1 MTAEETGLA
10 ASSLARS
17 ITRVPLLLSKHLW
30 VWPLLGAIV
39 LVAVGF
45 WVRDRIEGTTHA
57 EVASQLTTLL
67 QADLAALRLW
77 VSEQESDAQSFAAHP
92 PIQEAILRLDEL
104 ARQTNVSAQALADS
118 PSARILQALLLPMLT
133 SQHYAGYVVVSRG
146 RRIIASADRALV
158 GRDAPK
164 EYELFLKA
172 ALGGDPAVS
181 LPFRREPGTNP
192 VEPEAT
198 MFAAAPVKSPAGG
211 IIAVLALRMRPEEEF
226 SQVFSLSNVGDTGEA
241 FAINRQ
247 GLMLTASRF
256 EPELKGVGLL
266 TNTPHSTTIL
276 NIRLPD
282 SETKRLRRAA
292 AAASSNTATA
302 DNSPNGEGMDLRG
315 YRNYRGV
322 QVVGAW
328 AWVPEYD
335 LGVVTEIASAE
346 AFRTLHI
353 LRGTFLVLFLLLV
366 LSAAGISAFT
376 LLVDRLQVSLRSSA
390 VAARRV
396 GQYVLFQ
403 EIGRGSNG
411 MVYRARHALL
421 RRPVAIKL
429 LSPEMTNETT
439 AASFEHEVQMTS
451 QLTHPNTV
459 AVYDYGHTPEGVFY
473 YAMEYLSGI
482 DLDQLVRQFGP
493 QPEGRVIH
501 ILRQIC
507 GSLAE
512 AHHLGL
518 IHRDIKPAN
527 IFLTS
532 RGRLGD
538 VAKVLDFGLA
548 KGRVPGS
555 TDAPVP
561 GGVIAGTPHFIAPE
575 AVQSPETVDAAS
587 DLYSLGAV
595 GYWLLTGKTLFDA
608 ESVDDLLKAQVERMP
623 ATPSQRL
630 GRPMSSDLEALVLQ
644 CLSKSPKDRP
654 ASAEAID
661 EALGACAAAHAW
673 TRSAAEEWWKA
684 NLASIKLQPAVPMA
698 EKTLVIAQRT

>member
-1 MTAEETGLA
+1 VTADETGLA
-10 ASSLARS
+10 ASRFARF

-30 VWPLLGAIV
+30 IWPILGAVILAV
-39 LVAVGF
+39 VGF
-45 WVRDRIEGTTHA
+45 WVRGRIEKATHA

-77 VSEQESDAQSFAAHP
+77 VSEQESDAQSFAADP
-92 PIQEAILRLDEL
+92 PVQEAIVSLAEL
-104 ARQTNVSAQALADS
+104 ARQTNVSAQTLADA
-118 PSARILQALLLPMLT
+118 PSARVLRTLLLPMLT
-133 SQHYAGYVVVSRG
+133 SQHYAGYVVVSSSK
-146 RRIIASADRALV
+146 RIIASADRALV
-158 GRDAPK
+158 GIHAP
-164 EYELFLKA
+164 ENYNLFLKS
-172 ALGGDPAVS
+172 ALGGEPAVS
-181 LPFRREPGTNP
+181 PPFRREPGTEP
-192 VEPEAT
+192 GEPEAT
-198 MFAAAPVKSPAGG
+198 MFAAAPVKSAAGG
-211 IIAVLALRMRPEEEF
+211 AIAVLALRMRPEEEF
-226 SQVFSLSNVGDTGEA
+226 SQVFSLSNIGDTGEA
-241 FAINRQ
+241 YAFNRQ
-247 GLMLTASRF
+247 GLMLSASRF
-256 EPELKGVGLL
+256 EPELKQSGLL
-266 TNTPHSTTIL
+266 TNTPRSTSIL
-276 NIRLPD
+276 NVRLPD
-282 SETKRLRRAA
+282 AEAKRLRQAA
-292 AAASSNTATA
+292 ATASNTATP
-302 DNSPNGEGMDLRG
+302 DNFPNGEGMDLRG
-315 YRNYRGV
+315 YRNYRGLE
-322 QVVGAW
+322 VVGAW
-328 AWVPEYD
+328 AWLPEYD

-346 AFRTLHI
+346 AFRTLYI
-353 LRGTFLVLFLLLV
+353 LRGAFLVMFLLLV
-366 LSAAGISAFT
+366 LSGAAISAFT
-376 LLVDRLQVSLRSSA
+376 LLVDRLQVSLRMSA

-396 GQYVLFQ
+396 GQYVLVQ

-451 QLTHPNTV
+451 QLNHPNTV

-482 DLDQLVRQFGP
+482 DLDQLVRRFGP

-501 ILRQIC
+501 ILRQVC

-512 AHHLGL
+512 AHQLGL

-527 IFLTS
+527 IVLTS

-548 KGRVPGS
+548 KGRAPGL
-555 TDAPVP
+555 TDAPAES
-561 GGVIAGTPHFIAPE
+561 GVIAGTPHFIAPE
-575 AVQSPETVDAAS
+575 AVQTPEGIDAAS

-608 ESVDDLLKAQVERMP
+608 VSVDDLLKAQVERMP

-630 GRPMSSDLEALVLQ
+630 GKAISPDLEAIILQ

-654 ASAEAID
+654 ASAEALD
-661 EALGACAAAHAW
+661 EALGDCAAPHVW
-673 TRSAAEEWWKA
+673 TRSAAEDWWKA
-684 NLASIKLQPAVPMA
+684 NLATIKLQPAVTMA